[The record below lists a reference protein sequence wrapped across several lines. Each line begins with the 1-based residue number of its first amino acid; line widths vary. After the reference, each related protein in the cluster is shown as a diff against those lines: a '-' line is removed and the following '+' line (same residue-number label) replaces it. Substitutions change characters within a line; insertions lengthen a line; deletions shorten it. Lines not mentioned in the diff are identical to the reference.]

1 MWGILWLLS
10 IVAMP
15 EALVMTGVVMLVIVV
30 SSLMNTPIPTEAY
43 VPSPEKLE
51 VIERNSL
58 KGVKFTA
65 DGKMTSDQSG
75 PQNPALSNSIQLKQ
89 QEQLK

>member
-1 MWGILWLLS
+1 MWGVLWLLT

-15 EALVMTGVVMLVIVV
+15 EALVMTGAVMLFIVV
-30 SSLMNTPIPTEAY
+30 SALMNTPIPTDAY
-43 VPSPEKLE
+43 VTPPEKLE

-65 DGKMTSDQSG
+65 DGKMTFDQSS
-75 PQNPALSNSIQLKQ
+75 PQNPSSSNSLQLKQ
-89 QEQLK
+89 PE

>member
-1 MWGILWLLS
+1 MLGILWLLT

-15 EALVMTGVVMLVIVV
+15 EALVMTSVVMLVIVISALINAPV
-30 SSLMNTPIPTEAY
+30 PTEML
-43 VPSPEKLE
+43 VQSPEKLD

-65 DGKMTSDQSG
+65 DGKMTIDEPGHQSPRAVAG
-75 PQNPALSNSIQLKQ
+75 SSPPQTK
-89 QEQLK
+89 

>member
-1 MWGILWLLS
+1 MWGVLWLLT

-15 EALVMTGVVMLVIVV
+15 EALVMTCAIMLLIVV
-30 SSLMNTPIPTEAY
+30 SALMNAPVPTEIF
-43 VPSPEKLE
+43 VQSPEKQQ

-65 DGKMTSDQSG
+65 DGKMTVDADKPPNSSSLNPNST
-75 PQNPALSNSIQLKQ
+75 PQR
-89 QEQLK
+89 